1 MGTKCNQD
9 AYAYLTQAC
18 ALALEYLHQIDLV
31 YVPGKRDK
39 VVAAIKSKLKKAKRA
54 QNIKEEKFTSTN
66 KERKEILLCSYGGFC
81 LARDELGYCC
91 DIHFCNCQR
100 KTSSVS

>member
-1 MGTKCNQD
+1 MDTKCNQD

-39 VVAAIKSKLKKAKRA
+39 VVAAIKSKLKKAKRV
-54 QNIKEEKFTSTN
+54 QNTKEEKFTSTN
-66 KERKEILLCSYGGFC
+66 TTKVEIRPCGWLKSC
-81 LARDELGYCC
+81 GYVRVNNECKGPT
-91 DIHFCNCQR
+91 CNIYDP
-100 KTSSVS
+100 V